1 VRRPHPGGRAG
12 VTAAL
17 AALALVLVPASPA
30 AAENPV
36 LDAEGDADL
45 VAALEEATEVQGVC
59 YGYDLSV
66 EDGDT
71 GQWSGRYAASS
82 LGEGTLPELG
92 PQCPEGVVLLVAGI
106 RYTSELSDAEDSA
119 GWRLDSTLTQLDIG
133 QVEALGPSSGD
144 LLDDE
149 RSETALLNAV
159 LALPGLAAERA
170 GVPPVLLEPNTE
182 PLPADAAPTGS
193 PGSDWLREH
202 GVLLAGCVLLVLA
215 GLALLV
221 SSSRRPGP
229 RPGSRP
235 GSRPGRRPVPF

>member
-1 VRRPHPGGRAG
+1 MTRRPAG
-12 VTAAL
+12 VAAARVTAAL
-17 AALALVLVPASPA
+17 VTLALVLLSASPA

-71 GQWSGRYAASS
+71 GQYAGRYAASS
-82 LGEGTLPELG
+82 LGAGTVPELG
-92 PQCPEGVVLLVAGI
+92 PQCPEGVVVLVAGI
-106 RYTSELSDAEDSA
+106 RYTSEFSDAEDSA
-119 GWRLDSTLTQLDIG
+119 AWRLDSTLTQLDVG

-144 LLDDE
+144 LLDDA

-202 GVLLAGCVLLVLA
+202 GVLLAGCVLLLLA
-215 GLALLV
+215 GLVLLA
-221 SSSRRPGP
+221 SSFRRP
-229 RPGSRP
+229 S
-235 GSRPGRRPVPF
+235 RPVPF